1 MILFKDLKKG
11 KITMTII
18 IGIMCFILVYVMF
31 MQFKVVNETDITSLT
46 TKREEELREELTSWQ
61 NKYEETSNQLIQAR
75 TNLDEYKNKINDTQ
89 ASSELVDKE
98 LKQAELYL
106 GKTDVEGQG
115 IIIELS
121 DGTSNIVAD
130 DLISL
135 MNELKTAEAEAISVN
150 GQRITNLTEFA
161 DVDSYIIV
169 NGTRLSSP
177 YTIQVIGNQK
187 YLESGIT
194 AKGGFS
200 DKMTSNGKNI
210 SLTENNNIKILKY
223 SGNFE
228 ISEDININ

>member
-1 MILFKDLKKG
+1 MKEIKKG

-31 MQFKVVNETDITSLT
+31 MQFKVVSETDITSLT
-46 TKREEELREELTSWQ
+46 TKRESELREELSTWQ
-61 NKYEETSNQLIQAR
+61 SRYEDTANQLEQAR
-75 TNLDEYKNKINDTQ
+75 TNLEEYKNKIDDTQ
-89 ASSELVDKE
+89 ASSELLDKE
-98 LKQAELYL
+98 LQQAELYL
-106 GKTDVEGQG
+106 GKTDVEGAG
-115 IIIELS
+115 IIINLS
-121 DGTSNIVAD
+121 DGSSNIIAE

-150 GQRITNLTEFA
+150 GQRVTNLTEFA
-161 DVDSYIIV
+161 DVDSYIVV

-200 DKMTSNGKNI
+200 DDMTSNGKNI
-210 SLTENNNIKILKY
+210 SITEDNNIKILKY
-223 SGNFE
+223 DGDFE
-228 ISEDININ
+228 IDDGITID